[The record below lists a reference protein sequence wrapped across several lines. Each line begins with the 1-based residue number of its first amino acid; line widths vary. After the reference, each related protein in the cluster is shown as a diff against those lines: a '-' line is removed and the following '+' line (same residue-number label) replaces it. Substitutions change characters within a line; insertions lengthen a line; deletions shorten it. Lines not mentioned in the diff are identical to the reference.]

1 MMSKSYEVEQK
12 QLEEE
17 TQTVQQE
24 IETQERH
31 HENIELFIQK
41 ADKYVGI
48 EKLTLYALR
57 ELI

>member
-1 MMSKSYEVEQK
+1 MSKSYEVEQK